1 MAKRVVALL
10 MILSIMVSL
19 SSMSVLGMGT
29 TDEAAN
35 KISDQIDRQKKQGS
49 KVVESTDVDGKIKK
63 NVEDV
68 NILDD
73 SNDPDATQGV
83 EKLSK
88 GTYNFTWVVLNE
100 VRKNSAPFCLIG
112 VIIGAMIYFV
122 LGPRNYPRKKYGSL
136 LMFGSLTIFVIA
148 QIAPV
153 VFLVMIN
160 L

>member
-1 MAKRVVALL
+1 MAIRVAALII
-10 MILSIMVSL
+10 ILSIMVSL
-19 SSMSVLGMGT
+19 SSLSALALGT
-29 TDEAAN
+29 TDETAN

-49 KVVESTDVDGKIKK
+49 KVVESTDVDGKIKES
-63 NVEDV
+63 VEAVDIM
-68 NILDD
+68 NN
-73 SNDPDATQGV
+73 SNKPEATSDI

-112 VIIGAMIYFV
+112 VIIGALIYFV

-153 VFLVMIN
+153 IFLVMIN